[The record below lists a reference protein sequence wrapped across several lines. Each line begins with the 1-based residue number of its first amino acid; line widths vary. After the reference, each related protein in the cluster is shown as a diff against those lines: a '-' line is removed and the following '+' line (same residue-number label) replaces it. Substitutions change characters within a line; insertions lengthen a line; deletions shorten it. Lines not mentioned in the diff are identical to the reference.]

1 MIWMAFISRLIQ
13 GAGWLWIAAGIAS
26 QMFDFGDI
34 SWFPGIIL
42 IFISRILRT
51 QVSRQPQPDQVELP
65 VKQPPVMEVPVPS
78 VPERP
83 LNTERRPEPAPTP
96 PVQKPPAPKPLE
108 VKKPPVV
115 MEPIG
120 LEEPDTSEPEP
131 AEMPK
136 LDLERTPR
144 SMKSSEEMIAE
155 ARRRWDRRR

>member
-1 MIWMAFISRLIQ
+1 
-13 GAGWLWIAAGIAS
+13 
-26 QMFDFGDI
+26 
-34 SWFPGIIL
+34 
-42 IFISRILRT
+42 
-51 QVSRQPQPDQVELP
+51 
-65 VKQPPVMEVPVPS
+65 MEVPVPS

-83 LNTERRPEPAPTP
+83 LNTERPPEPAP